1 MESTT
6 NDRHCFL
13 TTTDEIANFLGISAS
28 DIQSAETS
36 TADYASGLTDDM
48 PAASVPD
55 STSTSSLSILA
66 PLSAPSF
73 EDGSFEMTNTVQAS
87 ILSSFDF
94 VVDVFTLPM
103 GALET
108 SAAALP
114 GLVNA
119 PYGSARL
126 ERAEIAVA
134 FAANMLSGCTRRSS
148 ERCGDLQHLLEN
160 AYPTINMP

>member
-1 MESTT
+1 M
-6 NDRHCFL
+6 
-13 TTTDEIANFLGISAS
+13 DENTLLRKNTPLACCH
-28 DIQSAETS
+28 
-36 TADYASGLTDDM
+36 
-48 PAASVPD
+48 
-55 STSTSSLSILA
+55 SSLFLVAAVQQSSGRVFNTHA
-66 PLSAPSF
+66 C
-73 EDGSFEMTNTVQAS
+73 TVQAS

-148 ERCGDLQHLLEN
+148 ERCGDLQHLLEKRVPDDQY
-160 AYPTINMP
+160 ALDDQRG

>member
-1 MESTT
+1 MTDPSM
-6 NDRHCFL
+6 ND
-13 TTTDEIANFLGISAS
+13 ISYI
-28 DIQSAETS
+28 DVGTRRTS
-36 TADYASGLTDDM
+36 ERRSSGR
-48 PAASVPD
+48 P
-55 STSTSSLSILA
+55 
-66 PLSAPSF
+66 PSY
-73 EDGSFEMTNTVQAS
+73 STVQAS

-148 ERCGDLQHLLEN
+148 ERCGDLQHLLEKRVPDDQY
-160 AYPTINMP
+160 ALDDQRG

>member
-1 MESTT
+1 MIKCNHLTNRHPTVPARNFSFSLFLFYYST
-6 NDRHCFL
+6 R
-13 TTTDEIANFLGISAS
+13 
-28 DIQSAETS
+28 
-36 TADYASGLTDDM
+36 
-48 PAASVPD
+48 
-55 STSTSSLSILA
+55 
-66 PLSAPSF
+66 
-73 EDGSFEMTNTVQAS
+73 TVQAS

-148 ERCGDLQHLLEN
+148 ERCGDLQHLLEKRVPDDQY
-160 AYPTINMP
+160 ALDDQRG

>member
-1 MESTT
+1 VEP
-6 NDRHCFL
+6 
-13 TTTDEIANFLGISAS
+13 
-28 DIQSAETS
+28 TS
-36 TADYASGLTDDM
+36 HRRVKKEKG
-48 PAASVPD
+48 
-55 STSTSSLSILA
+55 
-66 PLSAPSF
+66 
-73 EDGSFEMTNTVQAS
+73 TVQAS

-148 ERCGDLQHLLEN
+148 ERCGDLQHLLEKRVPDDQY
-160 AYPTINMP
+160 ALDDQRG